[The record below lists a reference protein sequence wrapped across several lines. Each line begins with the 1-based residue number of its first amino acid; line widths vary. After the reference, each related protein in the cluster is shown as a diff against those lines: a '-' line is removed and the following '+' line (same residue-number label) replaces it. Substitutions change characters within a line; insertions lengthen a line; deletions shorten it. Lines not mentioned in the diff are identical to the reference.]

1 MSGKYTQ
8 KLLDHAKQSAID
20 TLKTSSN
27 RVIQKTADA
36 TYDLI
41 GNKFANKIT
50 KVSKNLPQ
58 NNSKTFI
65 NKHDKEIPKARYIT
79 PEERQKIIG
88 CLRLI

>member
-20 TLKTSSN
+20 TLKTSSK
-27 RVIQKTADA
+27 RVIQKRADA

-50 KVSKNLPQ
+50 RVSKNLPQ

-65 NKHDKEIPKARYIT
+65 NKHDEELPKARYIT
-79 PEERQKIIG
+79 PEEWQKITD